1 MHEGPSPVRYLLRLG
16 VGLWT
21 VLIGAVVLIAVVW
34 VILVGTSP
42 GSFF

>member
-1 MHEGPSPVRYLLRLG
+1 MHEGPPPVRYLLRAG
-16 VGLWT
+16 VGLWALL
-21 VLIGAVVLIAVVW
+21 VGAVILLAVVW